1 MNDLIKLQAYQIKA
15 LQERNAYLENELKQA
30 KQLFEDIINDWEV
43 HQAKEVNAFD
53 EMFNNPIEQLNN
65 LL

>member
-1 MNDLIKLQAYQIKA
+1 MKNLELIEK

-30 KQLFEDIINDWEV
+30 KQLFQELINEWEV
-43 HQAKEVNAFD
+43 IEPTTVEPNNILD
-53 EMFNNPIEQLNN
+53 NMFNNPMDQLNN